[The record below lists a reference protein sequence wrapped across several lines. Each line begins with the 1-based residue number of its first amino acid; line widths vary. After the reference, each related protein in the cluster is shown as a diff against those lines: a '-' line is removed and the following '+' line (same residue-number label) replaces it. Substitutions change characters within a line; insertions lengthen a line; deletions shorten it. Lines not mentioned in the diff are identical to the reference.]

1 MLAWIAALDTRNY
14 LRVRGEYVDRD
25 RGSMRRGNYLRVRG
39 EYTTWREDLS
49 AGLELPPRARRIL
62 RDGQRDLENRGTTSA
77 CAENTTCILFTPHPA
92 RNYLRVRGEYAY
104 NPQPTTTQTELPP
117 RARRILG
124 ANQTALEAYGTT
136 SACAE
141 NTHRSMAPFKP
152 PRNYLRVRGEYF
164 WKRGAGSL
172 PWELPPRARRI
183 PPF

>member
-1 MLAWIAALDTRNY
+1 MGFMGNYLRVRGEYGTSAASAADAMELPPRARRIRWENTRMTTPTRTTSACAENTMLALIAALDTRNY

-92 RNYLRVRGEYAY
+92 RNYLRVRGEYADAEACIKVAM
-104 NPQPTTTQTELPP
+104 ELPP
-117 RARRILG
+117 RARRIRL
-124 ANQTALEAYGTT
+124 
-136 SACAE
+136 
-141 NTHRSMAPFKP
+141 
-152 PRNYLRVRGEYF
+152 
-164 WKRGAGSL
+164 
-172 PWELPPRARRI
+172 
-183 PPF
+183 